1 MIKDYN
7 TPECRKNIVE
17 VIDNIDKEIKLEYE
31 KLLKYQEENTIDISI
46 IYSSKNIDSDNYLKV
61 ACDISKNLNR
71 IAYLKNLKKYTEN
84 FISD

>member
-1 MIKDYN
+1 MIKDYS
-7 TPECRKNIVE
+7 TAECREQIAE
-17 VIDNIDKEIKLEYE
+17 VIDNIDIEIKLEYE
-31 KLLKYQEENTIDISI
+31 KLLKYQEKNTIDISI

-71 IAYLKNLKKYTEN
+71 IADLKKLKKYAEN

>member
-1 MIKDYN
+1 MVKDYN
-7 TPECRKNIVE
+7 TPECRKQIAE
-17 VIDNIDKEIKLEYE
+17 VIDNIDIEIKLEYE
-31 KLLKYQEENTIDISI
+31 KLIKYQEENIIDISI

-71 IAYLKNLKKYTEN
+71 IAYLKNLKKRAEN

>member
-1 MIKDYN
+1 MIKDYS
-7 TPECRKNIVE
+7 TTECRKNIVE
-17 VIDNIDKEIKLEYE
+17 VIDNIDKEIKLEYG

-46 IYSSKNIDSDNYLKV
+46 IYSSKDIDIDNYLKV

-71 IAYLKNLKKYTEN
+71 IADLKKLKKYVEN

>member
-1 MIKDYN
+1 MIKDYS
-7 TPECRKNIVE
+7 THECRKNIVE
-17 VIDNIDKEIKLEYE
+17 VIDNIDKEIKLEYG

-46 IYSSKNIDSDNYLKV
+46 IYSSKDIDIDNYLKV

-71 IAYLKNLKKYTEN
+71 IADLKKLKKYVEN